1 MKKII
6 GIIMGGIFL
15 ILTASAQENLITNG
29 DMMQWKKREQLPQG
43 YKLDPR
49 DGAER
54 YFTRAAEKYENKNA
68 LKVTYSHKS
77 EGSTRFFTTPVMI
90 LSPGTY
96 QFSCYVKG
104 KGFMRNVSLT
114 VADADEQVRRSAKS
128 TQNSVASTPM
138 GKERKQKTFADW
150 TRLSATFK
158 VLKEGKYE
166 LNFNFNNMAKPHSS
180 DFLMISNL
188 SLIKQ

>member
-1 MKKII
+1 MNKII
-6 GIIMGGIFL
+6 GMIVVGIFL
-15 ILTASAQENLITNG
+15 ILSAGAQENLIANG

-49 DGAER
+49 EGAER
-54 YFTRAAEKYENKNA
+54 YFTRATEKYEGKNA
-68 LKVTYSHKS
+68 LQVSYSHKS
-77 EGSTRFFTTPVMI
+77 EGSTRFFTTPIMS

-104 KGFMRNVSLT
+104 KGFMRSVSLT

-128 TQNSVASTPM
+128 TQNSVARTPM

-150 TRLSATFK
+150 TRLSSTFK
-158 VLKEGKYE
+158 VLKEGEYE
-166 LNFNFNNMAKPHSS
+166 LNFNFNNMAKPQSG